1 MGLTYTQG
9 SDVAQLEPTE
19 LAARLED
26 VVMAG
31 MQWLGKLDDA
41 VAARP
46 DREGKWSAKQVIG
59 HLTDSALNNLGRMV
73 RMQIAAGQRM
83 PGYEQEAWV
92 VLQHYGERDWSQV
105 LAAWAVLNG
114 QMVWVIAHIDKGK
127 LGQIGFVGDSQ
138 LTLGFLIED
147 YIAHM
152 EHHLRAIQSW
162 VG

>member
-1 MGLTYTQG
+1 
-9 SDVAQLEPTE
+9 
-19 LAARLED
+19 
-26 VVMAG
+26 
-31 MQWLGKLDDA
+31 
-41 VAARP
+41 
-46 DREGKWSAKQVIG
+46 
-59 HLTDSALNNLGRMV
+59 
-73 RMQIAAGQRM
+73 
-83 PGYEQEAWV
+83 V